1 MNTDN
6 EKMMTLVHQVTNT
19 FSFFY
24 TADNIARGCGGSGD
38 VVGAVVWGELVVGGG
53 GNWGKEFM

>member
-1 MNTDN
+1 MVMNTDN

-53 GNWGKEFM
+53 GN